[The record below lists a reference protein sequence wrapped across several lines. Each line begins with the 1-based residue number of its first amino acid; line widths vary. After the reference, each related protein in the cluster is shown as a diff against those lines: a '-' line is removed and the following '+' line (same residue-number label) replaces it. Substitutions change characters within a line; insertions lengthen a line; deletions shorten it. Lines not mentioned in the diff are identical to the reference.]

1 MSQDKIEM
9 FSEEKYSEDSRVF
22 SALIAKTLGLRQ
34 QQVDNTIKLL
44 EGGATIPF
52 VSRYRKEAT
61 GGMDEVQVAAVKE
74 QNDKLHEIAHRRE
87 FILQSIGEQGK
98 LTPELEKRIA
108 GCWDATLLE
117 DIYLPF
123 KPKRRTRAEIARKL
137 GLEPLANLLLLNPF
151 QSPEKAASQ
160 YVKGEVADIDAA
172 LQGARDIVAE
182 RINED
187 ERVRQ
192 SVRQTYA
199 RRSIIHSKVIKSK
212 ESEAAKYQDYFD
224 WSEPLRHCSSHR
236 LLAMRRG
243 EAEGYLRVTIL
254 PEDEE
259 DCVERFARYYVK
271 RGTLAA
277 PQIEMAV
284 ADAYKRLLRPSI
296 ETEFTASSKEQADEE
311 AIRVFAGNLKQLLL
325 AAPLGQKRI
334 MGIDPGYRTGCKVV
348 CLDAQGNLLHNET
361 IYPHAPKN
369 EYVKAGTKLRQ
380 LVQQYKVEAVAI
392 GNGTA
397 GRETETLL
405 KSLSLDNVDIF
416 LVNED
421 GASVY
426 SASKLARE
434 EFPDYDVTVRGAVS
448 IGRRLADPLA
458 ELVKIDPKAIGVGQY
473 QHDVDQAELKH
484 SLDLTVES
492 CVNTVGVNL
501 NTASKHLLTYVSG
514 LGPALAQNIVDY
526 RAEHGAFVSRKSL
539 LDVPRL
545 GAKAFEQCAGFLRID
560 NGSNPLDNTA
570 VHPERYRLVEQ
581 MAKDMKCDVQSLI
594 TSSDIRKKIDLTK
607 YCSDSVGMPTL
618 TDIMNELSK
627 PGRDPRGKAKVFSFD
642 EKLHSISDL
651 VVGMEVPGVVTNI
664 TNFGCFVDMGI
675 KVKGLVHVSQLADK
689 FIKDPAEI
697 VSIQQKVRVK
707 VLEIDETRGRVALTM
722 KGVEQ

>member
-172 LQGARDIVAE
+172 LQGARDIIAE

-192 SVRQTYA
+192 SVRQTYG

-271 RGTLAA
+271 RNTPAA

-514 LGPALAQNIVDY
+514 IGPALAQNIVDY